1 MAETP
6 LNLYGAYQSAWDDYQ
21 RNLQQ
26 YSEDVNKWND
36 LYYSGQYDAMRAM
49 GQPVEPEA
57 PIAPQEQ
64 EASQP
69 IKTVVPQELYNSL
82 FGRGTPDV
90 LSNEAWS
97 LQNISSPF
105 LSSTPETA
113 YDVGNVAKINNPQ
126 AYMGPDELFTG
137 QSDQTTLNTM
147 TTQNQYY

>member
-1 MAETP
+1 MADN
-6 LNLYGAYQSAWDDYQ
+6 LLDLYGAYQRALDEYD
-21 RNLQQ
+21 RN
-26 YSEDVNKWND
+26 VNKWND
-36 LYYSGQYDAMRAM
+36 LYYSGNYDAMLAM
-49 GQPVEPEA
+49 GEPVAPEQPAPPES
-57 PIAPQEQ
+57 
-64 EASQP
+64 SQP
-69 IKTVVPQELYNSL
+69 LRTVVPQELYNSL

-126 AYMGPDELFTG
+126 SYVGPDEMFTG

-147 TTQNQYY
+147 SGQNPYY

>member
-6 LNLYGAYQSAWDDYQ
+6 LNLYGAYQSALDEYQ
-21 RNLQQ
+21 RQ
-26 YSEDVNKWND
+26 VNKWND

-49 GQPVEPEA
+49 GEPVE

-64 EASQP
+64 EKSQP
-69 IKTVVPQELYNSL
+69 LRTVVPQELYNSL